1 MKIQEIAPKQA
12 EVEIINSIKTRY
24 KALRQKSKAPT
35 FALTYGGTYRTLMT
49 NCGFDEKTAKTVE
62 KKYHELYSVSD
73 QWVKDKLIQASKDGY
88 VTVAF
93 GLRVRTPVIKQCVLN
108 TKVTPKEAE
117 AEKRTAGNAL
127 GQSWGLLNT
136 RAGIE
141 FNSLVRESPYKYSI
155 KPCVQIHD
163 AQYFLVKDDPDVIL
177 WANDHLVQAVQWQK
191 HPDIYHERVKLGG
204 EFSIFWPD
212 WSHELTLPN
221 KLNKEELISLVQN
234 YVESQ

>member
-1 MKIQEIAPKQA
+1 
-12 EVEIINSIKTRY
+12 
-24 KALRQKSKAPT
+24 
-35 FALTYGGTYRTLMT
+35 MT
-49 NCGFDEKTAKTVE
+49 NCGFDEKTAKQIE
-62 KKYHELYSVSD
+62 RKYHELYSVSD
-73 QWVKDKLIQASKDGY
+73 QWVKNKLIQASKDGY

-141 FNSLVRESPYKYSI
+141 FNSLVRNSPYKYSI
-155 KPCVQIHD
+155 RPCVQIHD
-163 AQYFLVKDDPDVIL
+163 AQYFLIKDDPDVVL
-177 WANDHLVQAVQWQK
+177 WTNKNLVKAVQWQD
-191 HPDIYHERVKLGG
+191 HPDIYHDKVKLGG

-212 WSHELTLPN
+212 WSKELTLPN
-221 KLNKEELISLVQN
+221 ELGKEQLLSLVQN
-234 YVESQ
+234 YMEKL

>member
-1 MKIQEIAPKQA
+1 
-12 EVEIINSIKTRY
+12 
-24 KALRQKSKAPT
+24 
-35 FALTYGGTYRTLMT
+35 MT
-49 NCGFDEKTAKTVE
+49 NCGFDETTAKTVE
-62 KKYHELYSVSD
+62 AKYHELYSVSD
-73 QWVKDKLIQASKDGY
+73 QWVKNKLIQASKDGY

-93 GLRVRTPVIKQCVLN
+93 GLRVRTPVIKQCILN

-163 AQYFLVKDDPDVIL
+163 AQYFLIKDDPDVIL
-177 WANDHLVQAVQWQK
+177 WANEHLVKAVQWQN

-221 KLNKEELISLVQN
+221 KLTKEELISLVQN
-234 YVESQ
+234 YVKSQ